1 MPKRAVDSLTGI
13 RFEMN
18 ETERD
23 ALRFYTASASI
34 RNVGQ
39 GVGAVAKPVLDNLAV
54 ITAALIAYNGLDGI
68 RDLADNWQQNYYSNR
83 NQYEVDAYE
92 KYLATTNDDPIMSE
106 QEYTESV
113 TQKTY
118 DYRAADWWQ
127 RNVGNRLR
135 RFLNPGVDQSES

>member
-39 GVGAVAKPVLDNLAV
+39 GVGAVAKPVLDNLGV
-54 ITAALIAYNGLDGI
+54 IMAALIAYNGLDGI
-68 RDLADNWQQNYYSNR
+68 RDLISSPPR
-83 NQYEVDAYE
+83 E
-92 KYLATTNDDPIMSE
+92 
-106 QEYTESV
+106 
-113 TQKTY
+113 
-118 DYRAADWWQ
+118 R
-127 RNVGNRLR
+127 
-135 RFLNPGVDQSES
+135 